1 VARAALEPIVRDV
14 HRLVPALAG
23 GNVMPLIEAAYA
35 VGLEPV
41 HPRSELGV
49 GFLANGV
56 AWESDQPTLCLV
68 ITSAGVYGLVQ
79 ALHAAFV
86 NRRPLVVLSGEV
98 GATGRGSV
106 QAGNGWD
113 GPSVTEVTRALT
125 AWSVD
130 ATTPQLATESVR
142 RAVGVA
148 RERRLPVHVNVP
160 LSVQKAEA
168 P

>member
-1 VARAALEPIVRDV
+1 VALAALEPIVRDV
-14 HRLVPALAG
+14 HRLVPTLAG

-56 AWESDQPTLCLV
+56 AWESGRPTLCLV
-68 ITSAGVYGLVQ
+68 ITSAGVYGLIQ
-79 ALHAAFV
+79 ALYAAFV

-98 GATGRGSV
+98 GALGRGAV

-125 AWSVD
+125 TWSVD
-130 ATTPQLATESVR
+130 ATTPSLATESVS
-142 RAVGVA
+142 RAVRLA

-160 LSVQKAEA
+160 LVVQTAEA